1 VRLVPEQIAGCAGI
15 AGQISGKGHS
25 EWLVL
30 IGEHFDASQEGLFP
44 EDDQFKHQ
52 DRNEG
57 RQAAK
62 TGRGYRAKESW
73 QEQKVKTIEVI

>member
-1 VRLVPEQIAGCAGI
+1 LKRPQGEPPTGRIHTRRQVE
-15 AGQISGKGHS
+15 S
-25 EWLVL
+25 LVL

>member
-1 VRLVPEQIAGCAGI
+1 
-15 AGQISGKGHS
+15 
-25 EWLVL
+25 VL